1 MIALFIAAMNAGRVP
16 VVHGDGLQ
24 SRDFT
29 YVDNVVQALLRA
41 ADAPGVSGQVFNIG
55 TGSSITVL
63 DLVAALNRLLGRNL
77 MPQHAP
83 ARAGD
88 VRHSRANIERAG
100 R

>member
-1 MIALFIAAMNAGRVP
+1 M
-16 VVHGDGLQ
+16 
-24 SRDFT
+24 
-29 YVDNVVQALLRA
+29 QALLKA
-41 ADAPGVSGQVFNIG
+41 ADAPGVSGQVCNVG
-55 TGSSITVL
+55 TGHSITLL

-100 R
+100 RYLGYQPSVPFLEGLRRTLAWYRETNDAAA